1 MNRKALISIII
12 LATFLLVISLIIRSC
27 RKAPEASE
35 QQIGQDTT
43 ALLSTRSDQ
52 EQASGEIAPS
62 GTIEA
67 SESVIT
73 EEDVDRKNCFLL
85 VSKTDYKLYVR
96 EIKNNGKDTVTV
108 TSFPVCYAKNK
119 GQKTRQGDNCTPE
132 CDPQHPFHISEIK
145 DASTWCHDFHDGRGE
160 ILAYGH
166 WFMRLDLSES
176 FPDNPDVAN
185 NRSIGIHGSTNN
197 ESSVPGNGSEGCVR
211 LRDEDLEI
219 LHDRYAYVGQTVI
232 IEPYKQSKS
241 KKQ

>member
-1 MNRKALISIII
+1 MNRKALISVFI
-12 LATFLLVISLIIRSC
+12 LAAALLTVSLIIRSC

-35 QQIGQDTT
+35 QRIDQDTT
-43 ALLSTRSDQ
+43 VILPSRSYR
-52 EQASGEIAPS
+52 EQPGGEIAPAGS
-62 GTIEA
+62 IEA
-67 SESVIT
+67 SESILA
-73 EEDVDRKNCFLL
+73 EEEVNRKNCFLL

-96 EIKNNGKDTVTV
+96 EIRNHGKDTVTV
-108 TSFPVCYAKNK
+108 ASFPVCYAKNK

-145 DASTWCHDFHDGRGE
+145 DASTWCHDFKDGRGE

-166 WFMRLDLSES
+166 WFMRLDLSQS
-176 FPDNPDVAN
+176 FPDNPDVAG

-211 LRDEDLEI
+211 LRDEDLEV

-241 KKQ
+241 KK